1 MPIGFPMKKSLTSI
15 ALAFVVTPIIGSASA
30 DWSTDAASDNGI
42 CTASGEQAQ
51 PKIVPDG
58 QGGCYI
64 SWFDNRS
71 GGYDVYLQRM
81 DAMGNAMWAADGI
94 LVADRSY
101 SSTQDYGLA
110 ADLQGRAILAFRDP
124 RFGGDRVT
132 VAAVNADGSM
142 AFGANGVQV
151 SPSTESANQ
160 PKVGVASDGDIVVA
174 WNGGAATSYVHRLN
188 ADGSLAWPARIAI
201 GGAGTQ
207 IASDVKSGGS
217 DGSTI
222 VSVVHYTTFT
232 GAKTLKAQK
241 FAADGTATWGA
252 VTLPVFSTGSLQFG
266 NFPGFVIDDAGGAIF
281 AWYTSS
287 PLQCQAQRLAADGT
301 RLWGTNGVTVTSTS
315 TGVDSTAPDVVFD
328 SATGRTFVTWD
339 QGLPPPSTSNGSAIQ
354 AFDAAG
360 TRLWG
365 ANGVAVYPM
374 SSATY
379 DTFWTRVSLLDGQ
392 AVASALSW
400 STATTSTMGS
410 LRFDA
415 TGHSEWGAT
424 PMPICS
430 ASGSQS
436 RPQALSVEGGVVWV
450 WMDSRDGETD
460 IYAARQIADGS
471 LGPPDNGVQGDID
484 GDGSVSGSDLAL
496 LLSAWG
502 LSGSAA
508 GAADIDGSGLVDA
521 GDLSILLA
529 AWTG

>member
-1 MPIGFPMKKSLTSI
+1 MSKSLTSI
-15 ALAFVVTPIIGSASA
+15 VLALFVSPIIGSVHA
-30 DWSTDAASDNGI
+30 DWSTDAAADNGI
-42 CTASGEQAQ
+42 CTATGEQTQ

-64 SWFDNRS
+64 SWFDNRI

-81 DAMGNAMWAADGI
+81 DAMGNAMWAANGV
-94 LVADRSY
+94 LVADRTY

-142 AFGANGVQV
+142 AWGANGVQV
-151 SPSTESANQ
+151 SPSTEFANQ
-160 PKVGVASDGDIVVA
+160 PKVGVASNGDVVVA
-174 WNGGAATSYVHRLN
+174 WNGGAATSYVHRIK
-188 ADGSLAWPARIAI
+188 ADGQLAWPTRIAI

-207 IASDVKSGGS
+207 IASDVKSGGT

-241 FAADGTATWGA
+241 FAADGTALWGA

-287 PLQCQAQRLAADGT
+287 PLQCQAQRLNASGT

-315 TGVDSTAPDVVFD
+315 TGVDRTSPDVVFD
-328 SATGRTFVTWD
+328 AATGRTFVTWD
-339 QGLPPPSTSNGSAIQ
+339 QGLPAPSSSNGSAIQ
-354 AFDAAG
+354 AFNAAG
-360 TRLWG
+360 VRLWG
-365 ANGVAVYPM
+365 ENGVAVYPM
-374 SSATY
+374 STTTY

-392 AVASALSW
+392 AVASALRW
-400 STATTSTMGS
+400 STATVSTMGS

-415 TGHSEWGAT
+415 NGASEWGLN
-424 PMPICS
+424 PLPICS
-430 ASGSQS
+430 ATGSQS
-436 RPQALSVEGGVVWV
+436 RPAALGVDGGVVWV
-450 WMDSRDGETD
+450 WMDFRSGTSD
-460 IYAARQIADGS
+460 IYAARQNADGS
-471 LGPPDNGVQGDID
+471 LGPPDNGVLGDID
-484 GDGSVSGSDLAL
+484 GDGAVSGSDLAL

-502 LSGSAA
+502 QSGGAA